1 MSIEQQVRN
10 YILENFLFTSDAS
23 ALAND
28 VSFLEKGIVDSIGV
42 LEMILFLEQEFAIKV
57 ADSEMVPENL
67 DTVGNIVHYVQSKH
81 VGK

>member
-10 YILENFLFTSDAS
+10 YILENFLFTNDAS

-28 VSFLEKGIVDSIGV
+28 VSFLEKGIVDSTGV

>member
-10 YILENFLFTSDAS
+10 YILENFLFTNDAS

-28 VSFLEKGIVDSIGV
+28 VSFLEKGIVDSTGV

-67 DTVGNIVHYVQSKH
+67 DSVVNIVHYVQSKH

>member
-28 VSFLEKGIVDSIGV
+28 VSFLEKGIVDSTG
-42 LEMILFLEQEFAIKV
+42 
-57 ADSEMVPENL
+57 
-67 DTVGNIVHYVQSKH
+67 VQSKH

>member
-10 YILENFLFTSDAS
+10 YILENFLFTNDAS

-28 VSFLEKGIVDSIGV
+28 VSFLEKGIVDSTGV

-67 DTVGNIVHYVQSKH
+67 DTVVNIVHYVQSKH

>member
-10 YILENFLFTSDAS
+10 YILENFLFTNDAS

-28 VSFLEKGIVDSIGV
+28 VSFLEKGIVDSTGV

-67 DTVGNIVHYVQSKH
+67 DTVVNIVHYVQSKQ